1 MTRSH
6 VRAVLLSVFSVFHV
20 GILNVGNTRAFHA
33 PFHAAF
39 HVAIHA
45 ANLIP
50 RETGV
55 LRD

>member
-1 MTRSH
+1 MARTH
-6 VRAVLLSVFSVFHV
+6 VQAVLLSVFSVFHV

-39 HVAIHA
+39 QVAIHA

-50 RETGV
+50 RAIGV

>member
-1 MTRSH
+1 MARSH
-6 VRAVLLSVFSVFHV
+6 VQAVLLSVFSIFHV

-33 PFHAAF
+33 PFQAAF

-50 RETGV
+50 REAGV

>member
-1 MTRSH
+1 MARSH
-6 VRAVLLSVFSVFHV
+6 VQTVLLSVFSVFHV

-33 PFHAAF
+33 AF